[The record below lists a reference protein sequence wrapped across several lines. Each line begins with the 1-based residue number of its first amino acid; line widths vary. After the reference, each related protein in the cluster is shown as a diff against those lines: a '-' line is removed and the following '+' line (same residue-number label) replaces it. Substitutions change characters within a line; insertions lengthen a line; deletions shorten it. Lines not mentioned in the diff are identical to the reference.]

1 MTVLSP
7 KIGIIGTG
15 AIGGFYGMM
24 LSRAGYDVHFLLR
37 SEYDAVVEHG
47 LRLNS
52 AVHGT
57 QHLEKVQA
65 YEDAAKMP
73 RCDWLLLGAKSTSN
87 AALAEVIT
95 EAAAEGARV
104 LVLQN
109 GLGVEE
115 QLRARLPSSLHLL
128 GGLCFIYAHRS
139 ALGVVEHQALGGV
152 NVGYHSGPAQS
163 EEEGLALARQAAD
176 MFKAAGL
183 DSTALEDLT
192 QARWQKLVWNLP
204 YNGLSVLLDAG
215 TQGLMGDPDSREMVR
230 TLMIETVEAA
240 RACGS
245 PLREGLVDKLMRSTE
260 GMPDYLPSMYHD
272 HALGR
277 PMELQAIYE
286 APLAAATAAGCD
298 MPATRMLFQALR
310 FLARRGD

>member
-57 QHLEKVQA
+57 LHLEKVQA
-65 YEDAAKMP
+65 YDDAATMP

-95 EAAAEGARV
+95 ETAAQGARV

-109 GLGVEE
+109 GLGVED
-115 QLRARLPSSLHLL
+115 QLRAQLPSSLHLL

-163 EEEGLALARQAAD
+163 AEEGLALAWQAAE

-183 DSTALEDLT
+183 DSTVLEHLT